1 MPGATYFRKQH
12 TEGSLYGKNIAA
24 SYNDPD
30 ISRISGVSQDSN
42 WASSN
47 PKSVQPTS
55 ERAKIEITENA
66 MNVVCGEKLIL
77 RRAFTSYVGDVA
89 NGICVAHLHIFALAS
104 SGSSHSAHGQAPC
117 STRSLM
123 RCERFKKGP
132 GSPVQYGAE
141 NRWPRIRAA

>member
-12 TEGSLYGKNIAA
+12 TEGSLYGKNITA

-47 PKSVQPTS
+47 PKSVQLTP
-55 ERAKIEITENA
+55 ELAKIEITENA
-66 MNVVCGEKLIL
+66 VNVVCGEKSIL
-77 RRAFTSYVGDVA
+77 RRAFTSYVGNVP
-89 NGICVAHLHIFALAS
+89 NGICVAHLPIFALVPPR
-104 SGSSHSAHGQAPC
+104 SSHSAHVQAPC

-123 RCERFKKGP
+123 RRALFKKGP
-132 GSPVQYGAE
+132 GSQIQYGAE
-141 NRWPRIRAA
+141 NLWSRIRTA